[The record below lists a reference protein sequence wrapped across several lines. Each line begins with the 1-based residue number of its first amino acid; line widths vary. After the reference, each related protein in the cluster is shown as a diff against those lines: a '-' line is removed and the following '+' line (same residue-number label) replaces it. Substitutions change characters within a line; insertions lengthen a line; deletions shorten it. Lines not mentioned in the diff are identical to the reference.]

1 MEWYNEITP
10 TIKLSCLLFGGL
22 VFALNEF
29 WCVFNMSMFN
39 THSFTLGSS
48 WLRKY
53 RTVSFQFTR
62 NLHCKTIYIYIY
74 INLWLINPSFQT
86 EELNKEL
93 FSWIR
98 TMWYVKNNPV
108 IVIYVYSSFFLSFFL
123 FLFFFFFF
131 FFLVQIVGVCLFV
144 FYLFNLVM
152 KKPASWAG
160 YIFTIKVK
168 SCR

>member
-123 FLFFFFFF
+123 FFFFFF
-131 FFLVQIVGVCLFV
+131 FFLGSNSRSLFV
-144 FYLFNLVM
+144 CFLF
-152 KKPASWAG
+152 
-160 YIFTIKVK
+160 I
-168 SCR
+168 